1 MRRFTGV
8 QKFRRLFYTRSKI
21 RTLLQETRRA
31 EESFLKNKNSSP
43 PDLLLALKK
52 SSWSSYV
59 FAICYNCARKRSP
72 ETFRS

>member
-1 MRRFTGV
+1 VSGTEILTGDQKMRRFTGV

-52 SSWSSYV
+52 ILLFS
-59 FAICYNCARKRSP
+59 
-72 ETFRS
+72 